1 MKTLIAAITA
11 AAALLLAP
19 AAQADDPDPTTT
31 VCTGFNLGM
40 TPDQIAQG
48 LQRNDGRYNIW
59 RAYRTTLWPIIE
71 GDCG

>member
-1 MKTLIAAITA
+1 MKTLIAAMIA

-19 AAQADDPDPTTT
+19 AAHADDPDPTTT

-48 LQRNDGRYNIW
+48 LERNDGRYNVW

-71 GDCG
+71 GQCG